1 MHFYWNLII
10 ICFARKYIW
19 TGHLVLVYTV
29 QLCAI
34 IICYNYTNITPYGD
48 TYTRIRVFMVYLT
61 LLPNHVSLRGKGYS
75 YAGESFHTEI
85 VILV

>member
-1 MHFYWNLII
+1 MKKVPQTKIKAKYFMHLYWNLIT
-10 ICFARKYIW
+10 ICFARKYMW

-48 TYTRIRVFMVYLT
+48 TLI
-61 LLPNHVSLRGKGYS
+61 P
-75 YAGESFHTEI
+75 E
-85 VILV
+85 